1 MPKRSSQSGAEFA
14 HECDQVHDVVPQ
26 HDGRTT
32 DLFHRRGRRRSRF
45 RVLAFRP
52 FVQVEQRLI
61 GGIKRSDFVGSMS
74 TALTA
79 AKFRSRAAPA
89 PSQ

>member
-1 MPKRSSQSGAEFA
+1 MTVARPICSTGEAAGAAGSG
-14 HECDQVHDVVPQ
+14 
-26 HDGRTT
+26 
-32 DLFHRRGRRRSRF
+32 
-45 RVLAFRP
+45 

-79 AKFRSRAAPA
+79 AKFP
-89 PSQ
+89 Q